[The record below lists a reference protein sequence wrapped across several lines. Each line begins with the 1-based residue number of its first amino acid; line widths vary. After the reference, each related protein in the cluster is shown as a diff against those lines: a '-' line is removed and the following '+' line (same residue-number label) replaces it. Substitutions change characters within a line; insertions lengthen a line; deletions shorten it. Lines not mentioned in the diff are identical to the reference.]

1 MHKGKASYLVSGA
14 ALRGMLFGFGVSV
27 LVAAPAQAGFE
38 LISRTT
44 IESVMPPNGSSGRV
58 RDSSA
63 DGRLAVFHSTA
74 TNLVAT
80 DSNGDGSSVFLW
92 DENTASLSL
101 VSVRGDGSQ
110 PESGYA
116 RVPSISAD
124 GRYVAFLGQ
133 GDFETPGDS
142 RLGIWVH
149 DRVGGTTR
157 LASVDAV
164 GNPVSVYFEPSRI
177 SGDGG
182 FVAFSGFDSD
192 LNKVLVYRKNL
203 TTGDLDVASLN
214 DSSLPADLSFS
225 YPFDVNIADDGS
237 RAAFIT
243 EGAVLAADSDAD
255 TDIYVHDFASGTT
268 LLASRDGAGAAG
280 PGVAA
285 VPDNGRWLSGDGSRL
300 LFSSNQAL
308 TAADTR
314 VDPAQ
319 PWDVYLAE
327 LDYISTPTWVST
339 TMVSTNASGLQA
351 LGPSVAASLSRDGG
365 HAAFFTS
372 ASPISQNNFGFG
384 PNWSVV
390 LKNLGSGATQ
400 LALVEQGSEQCCAS
414 FPFISADSV
423 GDPGFHVAD
432 SLDRAFFSTFDDLAQ
447 DDFNLSGPFPFDLVV
462 TDLSGSELIKW
473 INAPDTSAANQRAA
487 GNSPSRSEVAV
498 VSENGQ
504 VVLFES
510 YASNFGILDF
520 NRSKDLYVRDRGA
533 DTMQKVAA
541 GNASCTFGGD
551 MTPDGRYVVYN
562 SCDDE
567 TGEGALGQQVY
578 RWDRLTDQRT
588 LVSRADG
595 ASGAVAD
602 SNSFY
607 PRISDDGNRVLFIS
621 FAGNLDALGGGSREL
636 FIRDVAL
643 DTVTRVTLPGDV
655 VIPGAKDDPVISGDG
670 SHVGFNSSEM
680 LLPADTNGFTDAY
693 WIDTATGSLQFVGL
707 VGNGSEYE
715 GSRIRSILP
724 GGRKLHVE
732 AYVEITGPMPDT
744 TRHFLR
750 DLDSGVLTRM
760 DVRNNLSPLGIIS
773 SGFARPI
780 GAVSDSG
787 TFAVFSAHTEEFQSG
802 EGLVDYE
809 IYVRDLVNQVTL
821 RLTVLDGQPLEGDA
835 EYPQISADGRWIIFQ
850 SNSVQIPA
858 PPNNGGIHD
867 VFFIENPL
875 YLGEIVS
882 DVDTLTPQVNLAS
895 VEPAVS
901 SDGQF
906 VVFESEDP
914 DHVNC
919 YLDAGGNEVFLA
931 DIPLEER
938 EPYLDTN
945 GLSDVFRINSE
956 TGCVLRVSVG
966 SGTLGSKQQATG
978 ASGQASIS
986 ANGLL
991 VVFSA
996 PEESIPLL
1004 LNETPKTSARRIKV
1018 GLCGGPAV
1026 FLRNLLT
1033 GTTQQVGCGTNSGS
1047 GALPQIS
1054 ADGSAIVYG
1063 TDNPAEDPTAGDSN
1077 GMPDVVRAL
1086 IKPALPGG
1094 FERLCVSCK
1103 GRGLN
1108 NEPLDTPSNG
1118 ASGEPV
1124 VSADGTWV
1132 GFSTTATNLS
1142 SKPGL
1147 CDPGPSNAT
1156 IMLRNLLTGQV
1167 LRPSTP
1173 QATPCVSG
1181 SSSRP
1186 KLDLSGNRMVFQ
1198 SAQPLVPGDSNPDT
1212 DAYLF
1217 DLATQRL
1224 QQVSV
1229 RSNGQPVSGSSGE
1242 PTISGDGNII
1252 AFTTTATDFNPDQP
1266 DANGAVRDVVVRDV
1280 RRSLVRRLARN
1291 PNGVESNGD
1300 SRRPAMNYKGDRIL
1314 FQSSATNLQSTVDAN
1329 GTVEDVYLRIN
1340 PVTIGGIFNAGFE

>member
-1 MHKGKASYLVSGA
+1 MLGLASMPV
-14 ALRGMLFGFGVSV
+14 F
-27 LVAAPAQAGFE
+27 AGFE
-38 LISRTT
+38 LISRTS
-44 IESVMPPNGSSGRV
+44 IESPMPPNDFTEPV

-63 DGRLAVFHSTA
+63 DGRLAVFHSSA
-74 TNLVAT
+74 SNLVAD
-80 DSNGDGSSVFLW
+80 DSNGNGMSVFLW
-92 DENTASLSL
+92 NENTLSLSL

-110 PESGYA
+110 PAAGFA
-116 RVPSISAD
+116 RNPSLSAD
-124 GRYVAFLGQ
+124 GRYVAFSGY
-133 GDFETPGDS
+133 GDFVTPGDF
-142 RLGIWVH
+142 LQGVWVH
-149 DRVGGTTR
+149 DRVGGTTV
-157 LASVDAV
+157 LATSDGSGVPLP
-164 GNPVSVYFEPSRI
+164 NPWAPSTGSIQSRI

-182 FVAFSGFDSD
+182 FLAFPAYNAD
-192 LNKVLVYRKNL
+192 LSKVLIYRKNL
-203 TTGDLDVASLN
+203 TTGALDVASLDESLN
-214 DSSLPADLSFS
+214 EVDVLSYSCPNLSSVD
-225 YPFDVNIADDGS
+225 FDIGISDDGGRVAFTTC
-237 RAAFIT
+237 RALVT
-243 EGAVLAADSDAD
+243 DD
-255 TDIYVHDFASGTT
+255 TDGFHDVYVHDFNTGTT
-268 LLASRDGAGAAG
+268 VLASRDGAGSSG
-280 PGVAA
+280 SGLVV
-285 VPDNGRWLSGDGSRL
+285 VPQFGRWLSGDGSRV
-300 LFSSNQAL
+300 LFSSAEAL

-327 LDYISTPTWVST
+327 LDYVSTPTWVST
-339 TMVSTNASGLQA
+339 TMLSTNAAGTPA
-351 LGPSVAASLSRDGG
+351 LGPSLAASIARGGTHVAFLSY
-365 HAAFFTS
+365 ANNS
-372 ASPISQNNFGFG
+372 AQNNFGAFPNGFG
-384 PNWSVV
+384 V
-390 LKNLGSGATQ
+390 LKSVADGSTS
-400 LALVEQGSEQCCAS
+400 LVLVEQGVERCCVSFSSAGAS
-414 FPFISADSV
+414 
-423 GDPGFHVAD
+423 DPVPPQFQVTD
-432 SLDRAFFSTFDDLAQ
+432 SLDRAYVSDTGFGLAA
-447 DDFNLSGPFPFDLVV
+447 DDFNSFSNDLVV
-462 TDLSGSELIKW
+462 SDLSGIELIRW
-473 INAPDTSAANQRAA
+473 VNAPDTSPANLRMAA
-487 GNSPSRSEVAV
+487 NSPSSSETAA

-510 YASNFGILDF
+510 SASNLGVADS
-520 NRSKDLYVRDRGA
+520 NRAKDLYVRDRGA
-533 DTMQKVAA
+533 DTMQKVAIS
-541 GNASCTFGGD
+541 NASCTFGGD

-562 SCDDE
+562 SCGDE
-567 TGEGALGQQVY
+567 SGDGASFQQVY
-578 RWDRLTDQRT
+578 RWDRQTDERI

-595 ASGAVAD
+595 VAGAASNT
-602 SNSFY
+602 NSFY
-607 PRISDDGNRVLFIS
+607 PRVSDDGNRVLFNS
-621 FAGNLDALGGGSREL
+621 FASNLDASGGGAYEL
-636 FIRDVAL
+636 FIRDIAEA
-643 DTVTRVTLPGDV
+643 TVQRVTLSGDAL
-655 VIPGAKDDPVISGDG
+655 IPGSKFNSVISGDG
-670 SHVGFNSSEM
+670 RYVGFFTDEA
-680 LLPADTNGFTDAY
+680 LVPADTNGTRDAY
-693 WIDTATGSLQFVGL
+693 WVDTLTGELQFVGAAAD
-707 VGNGSEYE
+707 GSARPTGSELL
-715 GSRIRSILP
+715 GILP
-724 GGRKLHVE
+724 GGRKVHILVN
-732 AYVEITGPMPDT
+732 TGQPPDFVQ
-744 TRHFLR
+744 HYLR
-750 DLDSGVLTRM
+750 DLDTGLLTRI
-760 DVRNNLSPLGIIS
+760 DLRNDLSHLGS
-773 SGFARPI
+773 YTST
-780 GAVSDSG
+780 GAVSDDG
-787 TFAVFSAHTEEFQSG
+787 RFAVLSTFTYGFLPG
-802 EGLVDYE
+802 ENYVSPQ
-809 IYVRDLVNQVTL
+809 IYVRDLQQQVTT
-821 RLTVLDGQPLEGDA
+821 RLTVLNEQPLDSESF
-835 EYPQISADGRWIIFQ
+835 YPKISADGRWIIFQ

-875 YLGEIVS
+875 YLGEVVS

-919 YLDAGGNEVFLA
+919 YLDAGGNEIFLA

-945 GLSDVFRINSE
+945 GLSDVFRINTE

-966 SGTLGSKQQATG
+966 SGTVGSKQQATG
-978 ASGQASIS
+978 AAGQASIS

-1004 LNETPKTSARRIKV
+1004 LNETPKASAQRIKG

-1063 TDNPAEDPTAGDSN
+1063 TDNPTEDPTAGDSN

-1103 GRGLN
+1103 ARGLN
-1108 NEPLDTPSNG
+1108 DEPLATPSNG

-1147 CDPGPSNAT
+1147 CDPGPSNST

-1173 QATPCVSG
+1173 QATPCVTG

-1186 KLDLSGNRMVFQ
+1186 KMDLSGNRMVFE
-1198 SAQPLVPGDSNPDT
+1198 SAQPLVPGDSNPDS

-1217 DLATQRL
+1217 DLATGRL

-1229 RSNGQPVSGSSGE
+1229 RNNGQQVNGGSRE

-1252 AFTTTATDFNPDQP
+1252 AFTSTATDFNPDQP

-1280 RRSLVRRLARN
+1280 RRNLVRRLARN
-1291 PNGVESNGD
+1291 PNGVEANGD
-1300 SRRPAMNYKGDRIL
+1300 SRRPAMNYKGDKIL
-1314 FQSSATNLQSTVDAN
+1314 FQSAATNLQSTADAN

-1340 PVTIGGIFNAGFE
+1340 PVTIGSIFNAGFE